1 MRQSVLP
8 YVRSMRIFLTG
19 LATGND
25 WRSALALVLSAAA
38 IQTVFLLETAHAL
51 IFRYPLVDAATYH
64 YQAVAILAGKGTS
77 GAFWQPPGYPHV
89 LAALEWLCGGAS
101 PGAARALQALLL
113 APLLSLFVW
122 RVGRR
127 LLPTGWAFAAGFI
140 TCITGP
146 LLFYASQLLPAAP
159 AAVLVTAAFL
169 LVLRAGE
176 RPTVWRWLT
185 AGMVTGLAT
194 LMVATAVALVP
205 VMAWFAWRSSKGRR
219 MCVLHVAALVAG
231 VALCVLPVS
240 LRNLARTGH
249 WVWLSTNDGINFYVG
264 NSRNWR
270 VTLSTQPGLDWDKLV
285 RLPYTQGNAQDDIGA
300 ARWFRRQTLREMRGD
315 SAGAIARLILKS
327 VAFWH
332 GREIPRNLDLYG
344 WRNES
349 VLLRTTVWHGY
360 TYFPTGLL
368 VPLAVVGVIV
378 LRRRREGVF
387 LIAAMVAFGLLVAL
401 FFPCSRYRVPL
412 LPGLVVLAAAGLNTL
427 TSAVCAG
434 RPRTAAF
441 LVIVAVVVGV
451 ATNVPLRWPTDV
463 VRYDAHLQNA
473 VGAAADMRR
482 DLVTA
487 KTCYEEAVR
496 LDPQFADAYFN
507 LGTVYERLSDKKRA
521 ETCYADALASRYDHD
536 KARINFALLLA
547 RRNQLAE
554 ALHHLA
560 IAETVSPLNAGAWFN
575 HAAILLQAGRRRE
588 ALEPLR
594 RAAELDPKYYEPYR
608 LLSSE
613 VR

>member
-8 YVRSMRIFLTG
+8 HVRSMRISLTG
-19 LATGND
+19 LATGNG
-25 WRSALALVLSAAA
+25 WRTALALVFSAAV

-51 IFRYPLVDAATYH
+51 VFRYPLVDAASYH
-64 YQAVAILAGKGTS
+64 YQAVAILAGKGTP
-77 GAFWQPPGYPHV
+77 GAFWQPPGYPYF

-127 LLPTGWAFAAGFI
+127 LLPAGWAFTAGLI

-146 LLFYASQLLPAAP
+146 LLFYASQFVPAAP

-169 LVLRAGE
+169 LAMRAGE
-176 RPTVWRWLT
+176 RPTVWRWLA

-194 LMVATAVALVP
+194 LMVATAAALVP
-205 VMAWFAWRSSKGRR
+205 AMAWFAWRSSKGRR
-219 MCVLHVAALVAG
+219 ACVRHVAALVAG
-231 VALCVLPVS
+231 AALCVLPVS

-264 NSRNWR
+264 NSRDWR

-285 RLPYTQGNAQDDIGA
+285 RLPYTQGNAQDDVDA

-327 VAFWH
+327 FVFWH

-368 VPLAVVGVIV
+368 IPLAVVGMTAFC
-378 LRRRREGVF
+378 RRREGVF
-387 LIAAMVAFGLLVAL
+387 LIASMVAFGLLVAL

-412 LPGLVVLAAAGLNTL
+412 LPGLVVLATAGLSTL

-434 RPRTAAF
+434 RLRTAAF
-441 LVIVAVVVGV
+441 LVLVAVVVGV
-451 ATNVPLRWPTDV
+451 AANVPLRWPTDV

-482 DLVTA
+482 DLMTA

-496 LDPQFADAYFN
+496 LDPHFADAYFN
-507 LGTVYERLSDKKRA
+507 LGTVYERLSDTKRA

-536 KARINFALLLA
+536 KARINLALLLA
-547 RRNQLAE
+547 RRNQLTE

-560 IAETVSPLNAGAWFN
+560 IAETVNPLNAGAWHN

-588 ALEPLR
+588 ALGPLR
-594 RAAELDPKYYEPYR
+594 RAAELDPKYCDPYR
-608 LLSSE
+608 SLLRE